1 MKTFNPDSIIITP
14 KQLDV
19 LKEIEAFHV
28 RQCYS
33 PTMEEIGRSLGVKRP
48 TVFEHIEELREKGL
62 IELSSKDKA
71 PARSLRLTKP
81 AKKLL
86 DRISSAK
93 VSPQGDAMI
102 SLLGCV
108 SAGYGIEAAVD
119 DQSIGL
125 SDLFGQA
132 DNLFALQVRGDSM
145 IDAGIMEGD
154 YIICK
159 HTRTAENGQI
169 VIALLE
175 RRKATVKRFFLDK
188 KSVRLAPAN
197 DAFEPIFSTDCQIQA
212 VVIGLVRRL

>member
-1 MKTFNPDSIIITP
+1 MKAFNPDSIIITP

-19 LKEIEAFHV
+19 LKEIEAFQT

-33 PTMEEIGRSLGVKRP
+33 PTMEELGRSLGVKRP

-62 IELSSKDKA
+62 IELSDKDKA

-86 DRISSAK
+86 ERISSSKNALTD
-93 VSPQGDAMI
+93 DAMI
-102 SLLGCV
+102 SMLGCV

-119 DQSIGL
+119 DQAIGL
-125 SDLFGQA
+125 TEMFGQLGS
-132 DNLFALQVRGDSM
+132 LFALQVRGDSM
-145 IDAGIMEGD
+145 VNAGIIEGD

-169 VIALLE
+169 VVALLD
-175 RRKATVKRFFLDK
+175 RQKATVKRFFRDK

-197 DAFEPIFSTDCQIQA
+197 DAFDPILSTDCQIQA
-212 VVIGLVRRL
+212 IVIGLIRRL

>member
-1 MKTFNPDSIIITP
+1 MKTINPDSIIITP

-19 LKEIEAFHV
+19 LKEIEAFYV
-28 RQCYS
+28 RQCFS

-48 TVFEHIEELREKGL
+48 TVFEHIEELRAKGL
-62 IELSSKDKA
+62 IETSAKDKA

-86 DRISSAK
+86 ERLSSAK
-93 VSPQGDAMI
+93 VSSHGDAMI

-108 SAGYGIEAAVD
+108 SAGYGIETATD
-119 DQSIGL
+119 DQTIGL
-125 SDLFGQA
+125 SELFGRT

-145 IDAGIMEGD
+145 INAGIMEGD
-154 YIICK
+154 YLICK
-159 HTRTAENGQI
+159 HTRAAENGQV

-212 VVIGLVRRL
+212 LVIGLVRRL

>member
-1 MKTFNPDSIIITP
+1 MKTFNPDSIVITP

-19 LKEIEAFHV
+19 LKEIEAFQT

-33 PTMEEIGRSLGVKRP
+33 PTMEELGHSLGVKRP

-62 IELSSKDKA
+62 IVLPLKDKA
-71 PARSLRLTKP
+71 PARSLRLTKA

-86 DRISSAK
+86 ERVTSGKNAPKSD
-93 VSPQGDAMI
+93 VMI

-119 DQSIGL
+119 DQLIGL
-125 SDLFGQA
+125 SDLFGRS

-145 IDAGIMEGD
+145 IDAGILGGD

-175 RRKATVKRFFLDK
+175 QKKATVKRFFHDK
-188 KSVRLAPAN
+188 RSVRLAPAN
-197 DAFEPIFSTDCQIQA
+197 DAFEPIFSKDCQIQA
-212 VVIGLVRRL
+212 IVIGLIRRL

>member
-1 MKTFNPDSIIITP
+1 MKAFNPDSIIITP

-48 TVFEHIEELREKGL
+48 TVFEHIEELRAKGL
-62 IELSSKDKA
+62 IETSSRDKA
-71 PARSLRLTKP
+71 PARSLVLTKP

-86 DRISSAK
+86 ERVSASK
-93 VSPQGDAMI
+93 EPTKSDAMI

-119 DQSIGL
+119 TQTIGL
-125 SDLFGQA
+125 SELFGQA
-132 DNLFALQVRGDSM
+132 DNIFALQVRGESM
-145 IDAGIMEGD
+145 INAGIMEGD

-197 DAFEPIFSTDCQIQA
+197 DAFDPILSTDCQIQA

>member
-19 LKEIEAFHV
+19 LKEINAFQT

-33 PTMEEIGRSLGVKRP
+33 PTMEELGHSLGVRRP
-48 TVFEHIEELREKGL
+48 TVFEHIVELREKGL
-62 IELSSKDKA
+62 IVLPLKDKA
-71 PARSLRLTKP
+71 PARSLRLTKT

-86 DRISSAK
+86 ESVTKGKNAIKSDS
-93 VSPQGDAMI
+93 MI

-119 DQSIGL
+119 DESFGL
-125 SDLFGQA
+125 SDLFGRA
-132 DNLFALQVRGDSM
+132 TNLFALQVRGESM

-175 RRKATVKRFFLDK
+175 DRKATVKRFFRDK
-188 KSVRLAPAN
+188 RSVRLAPAN
-197 DAFEPIFSTDCQIQA
+197 DAFKPIFSRDCQIQA
-212 VVIGLVRRL
+212 IVIGLIRRL

>member
-1 MKTFNPDSIIITP
+1 MKAFNPDSIIITP

-19 LKEIEAFHV
+19 LKEIEAFQV

-48 TVFEHIEELREKGL
+48 TVFEHIEELRAKGL
-62 IELSSKDKA
+62 IETSSQDKA
-71 PARSLRLTKP
+71 PARSLLLTKT

-86 DRISSAK
+86 NR
-93 VSPQGDAMI
+93 VSTSKESTQGDSMI

-108 SAGYGIEAAVD
+108 SAGYGIEAATD

-125 SDLFGQA
+125 ADLFGQA
-132 DNLFALQVRGDSM
+132 DNLFALQVRGESM
-145 IDAGIMEGD
+145 INAGIMEGD

-197 DAFEPIFSTDCQIQA
+197 DAFDPILATDCQIQA
-212 VVIGLVRRL
+212 IVIGLVRRL